1 MDEGIRVLICDDHA
15 LFRRGLMMVLE
26 EDPEIE
32 VIAEAANGTE
42 AIELA
47 RELTPDVV
55 LMDVRMPGCTGIQAT
70 REILESVPSAH
81 VIILTV
87 SDDEDDLLEAMKV
100 GAAGYLLK
108 EISIV
113 EVTAAVHSVVAGQ
126 RLVTPSLA
134 TKLITEFANMERVA
148 AARPDRRPQADRP
161 RARGVALRRRRTQEP
176 GHLGRPGHIR
186 EHGQESRAQH
196 PGEAAAALPGAG
208 RALRDRPEPDPGL
221 LAADYRRQC
230 VKRPDP

>member
-1 MDEGIRVLICDDHA
+1 VDEGIRVLICDDHA

-32 VIAEAANGTE
+32 VIAEAGNGTE

-70 REILESVPSAH
+70 RQILEAVPSAH

-134 TKLITEFANMERVA
+134 TKLITEFANMEKVA
-148 AARPDRRPQADRP
+148 AARPSDAPKLT
-161 RARGVALRRRRTQEP
+161 ARELEVLRFVAEGRKNRDISVVLGISENTVKNHVRNILEKLHVRSRT
-176 GHLGRPGHIR
+176 
-186 EHGQESRAQH
+186 
-196 PGEAAAALPGAG
+196 EAATLAM
-208 RALRDRPEPDPGL
+208 RERL
-221 LAADYRRQC
+221 LDASN
-230 VKRPDP
+230 